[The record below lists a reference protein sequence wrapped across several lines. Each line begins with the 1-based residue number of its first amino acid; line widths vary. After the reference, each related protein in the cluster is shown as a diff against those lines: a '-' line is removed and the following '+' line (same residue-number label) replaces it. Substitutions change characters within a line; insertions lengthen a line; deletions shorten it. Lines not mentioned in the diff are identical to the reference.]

1 MRLVNLNVFAHPC
14 MYMHGHTQQLY
25 LFDLVE
31 DICICRQILSESMR
45 EFSGQVE
52 IGTVSRKIT
61 FVTYKMFLSCCCNH
75 FCILCRL
82 WHAQGRTQ
90 CWKLLATLKLTN
102 EQNAKVFGKL
112 GLRRSWRNSRN
123 LRQKGNAGRNI
134 KYVDTLDC
142 CFLSC
147 FITYISPLYNRFYLQ

>member
-1 MRLVNLNVFAHPC
+1 
-14 MYMHGHTQQLY
+14 
-25 LFDLVE
+25 
-31 DICICRQILSESMR
+31 
-45 EFSGQVE
+45 VE

-61 FVTYKMFLSCCCNH
+61 FVAYKMFLSCCNYVCV
-75 FCILCRL
+75 LRRL

-123 LRQKGNAGRNI
+123 LRQKESAGRNI
-134 KYVDTLDC
+134 KYVDTLVC
-142 CFLSC
+142 CLLSC
-147 FITYISPLYNRFYLQ
+147 FIINVSPLYNRFYL